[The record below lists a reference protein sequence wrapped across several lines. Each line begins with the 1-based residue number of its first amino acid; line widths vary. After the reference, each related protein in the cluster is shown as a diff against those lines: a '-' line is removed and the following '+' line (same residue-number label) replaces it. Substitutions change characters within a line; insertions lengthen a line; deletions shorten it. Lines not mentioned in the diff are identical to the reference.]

1 MRRMLAAATAVA
13 ALAAVTGTAA
23 ATIVL
28 RVSPR
33 ELADRAGLVVEG
45 RVAAVDVRWDA
56 DRTCIHTWATISVE
70 RTHKGANAASIQV
83 KVPGGRVGDD
93 ELRVEGTAKFEAGEE
108 CFLFLW
114 KDRAGDWL
122 VLGEGQGKFR
132 ITQDAK
138 TGVRTAENSVKGLC
152 LVAREDPKTVTGTR
166 VAGPDPRKADCLAR
180 DDLAAVVA
188 ASVEAARKAS
198 TGGSGTTLPAGST
211 TGTTGT
217 TGSATGGVPAP
228 QPAAPEPPSTTTPDG
243 GAPPPTKDAP
253 APPAGSSGTSTD
265 GTTTSDGKPKPPE
278 PAPEAK

>member
-1 MRRMLAAATAVA
+1 MRRMLAAVTAVA
-13 ALAAVTGTAA
+13 ALAAAAGTAA

-83 KVPGGRVGDD
+83 KVPGGKVGD
-93 ELRVEGTAKFEAGEE
+93 EEVRVEGTAKFEAGEE

-122 VLGEGQGKFR
+122 VLGEAQGKFR
-132 ITQDAK
+132 VTQDAK
-138 TGVRTAENSVKGLC
+138 TGVRMAENSVKGLC
-152 LVAREDPKTVTGTR
+152 LVVREDPKNALGAR

-198 TGGSGTTLPAGST
+198 TAGAGTTPPSGST
-211 TGTTGT
+211 TGTTG
-217 TGSATGGVPAP
+217 GNATGGVPAP
-228 QPAAPEPPSTTTPDG
+228 QPAAPEPPATTTTDG

-253 APPAGSSGTSTD
+253 APPAGPSGTSTD
-265 GTTTSDGKPKPPE
+265 GTTTVDGKPKPPA